1 MRIAA
6 ELTALWLV
14 YGLACWFVGRVA
26 GFALGFLGLRFATRP
41 TPESHALAAFA
52 GTGLLCTLFGAASYL
67 GLSGRPAAVAA
78 AAGCAAL
85 AGVAFYRG
93 ARGLVRVSKIQD
105 LLLLGLAVGCGGGLS
120 LTPSYVGG
128 GPALV
133 GDENAYIDVADYLQD
148 HAFGDAV
155 VLDPAHPNT
164 ARSQLFQKV
173 GHRMAPTFFHA
184 LVTAAHPHRT
194 ALDTYPPVVAWG
206 YTLNVLGIFLAAR
219 WAAGASRA
227 AAAGGA
233 LVAAVVFSPLYTA
246 VLIGFMHQLYGTGW
260 MLVTLAVAARSAASP
275 SHLRAGA
282 PVVGSSAALWLVSYS
297 EMAPVIVA
305 VLGGWVVAF
314 AVRYRSIGRWR
325 GLANAVVV
333 SLAVFLVL
341 GGHELTRLPRRLPY
355 VHQVL
360 GWHVELTSTQF
371 FGLAIGGAELG
382 PVGTIDSR
390 PATVAFGLLF
400 AAGGWVLVRNGRVVA
415 LTALA
420 AFAALTLYFKL
431 YSLDPWTGRV
441 GHTWH
446 LYKIACWVY
455 PLVAAVEA
463 AGLGYLVSGGRLRLV
478 ALVIA
483 ALAAVWAGPYHLRSS
498 DWSAEQAKRYTKTE
512 APLRDAR
519 RLRRVLADEPGKQIY
534 LMNDEPGTWRR
545 NIGSILFNGRTF
557 ANDWRRSVGMF
568 SLDANFYEPRPLP
581 AAGEMLVVTQF
592 PPADVP
598 VRRLPCGYAVVPA
611 DRPFASGMMTCDQG
625 VWLESDGM
633 PFTIIGPTKPA
644 TVTVWAPSDGTY
656 SFSGVIH
663 PGPALE
669 PGLVTRI
676 IVTVNDATTGA
687 EASARYDS
695 TFSAPIHL
703 QRGENLIS
711 VRSAHPTRP
720 GWEKTDQGHRELV
733 VGFTHPALTR

>member
-26 GFALGFLGLRFATRP
+26 GFALGSLGLRFATRP

-260 MLVTLAVAARSAASP
+260 MLVTLAVAARSVASP
-275 SHLRAGA
+275 PHLRAGA

-333 SLAVFLVL
+333 GGMFFLMF

-382 PVGTIDSR
+382 TAGTIEFSR

-463 AGLGYLVSGGRLRLV
+463 AGLGYLLGGARRSR
-478 ALVIA
+478 
-483 ALAAVWAGPYHLRSS
+483 LAAVAVAVLAAAWAGPYHLKSAE
-498 DWSAEQAKRYTKTE
+498 WSAKCAAYYCKTE

-611 DRPFASGMMTCDQG
+611 DRPFLCSQMNNPQG
-625 VWLESDGM
+625 IDVGPDGSPM
-633 PFTIIGPTKPA
+633 AHLSLKPA
-644 TVTVWAPSDGTY
+644 TIAAWAPADGTY
-656 SFSGVIH
+656 IFSGHIY

-669 PGLVTRI
+669 AGLPPRVVITIDDRD
-676 IVTVNDATTGA
+676 TVATA
-687 EASARYDS
+687 KEDYS
-695 TFSAPIHL
+695 FSAPVVL
-703 QRGENLIS
+703 KCGENIIAF
-711 VRSAHPTRP
+711 RSAFPPRAGWPVGSDPREMIVRFLHPQLRS
-720 GWEKTDQGHRELV
+720 Q
-733 VGFTHPALTR
+733 